1 MRGSTMGLLLF
12 AVMLVAPEARA
23 QSEGKQ
29 STETAGSISGRVT
42 IGGQAAPGVKVLA
55 FKADVSSQEGP
66 VASVKTDQYGKFQ
79 LNKLPSDR
87 YRIAP
92 LAPAHI
98 ASEQTEP
105 ERPGKTVAL
114 AEGETIEGLDFAL
127 VRGGVITGR
136 ITGADGQPITA
147 ERVELSQLDARGRK
161 HPLYYFA
168 MFSQFGYGTDDRG
181 IYRIFG
187 LPPGRYLVSAGQGTE
202 YGAGTVGRL
211 RYHPRTFY
219 PGVADES
226 KAGMVELSAGTVATG
241 INITLGDTRKAYS
254 VSGRVIDANTGRAL
268 PNAPFGYG
276 TVHEGP
282 SGGSG
287 GSFGTGRNAD
297 ARGNFRLDGLLPGT
311 FYVMATPEADSGLYS
326 SVASFQIKD
335 QDITG
340 LEIKLGRGSSISGVL
355 AVEGA
360 NDPEVIARLSM
371 LKLWGS
377 VSSPDIVRGADTS
390 RMSAAGPD
398 GGFHITGLHPG
409 KVFFHLVSDR
419 EAKGFSV
426 LRVERGGVE
435 YANGIEVGPGEHVT
449 DIRVIL
455 GFANGRIRGQLKIE
469 GGKLPLDAEISIYV
483 RRVDG
488 SQHSFPRVVVDPNGR
503 FVIEDLRTGEYEVL
517 VEVSPPFSQ
526 NGRSRRPLAQGVSK
540 RVSVT
545 SGAESEVLLV
555 VELIAKDKDQ

>member
-1 MRGSTMGLLLF
+1 MRSSTISLLLF
-12 AVMLVAPEARA
+12 AVMLVAPDAQA
-23 QSEGKQ
+23 QSEPKQ
-29 STETAGSISGRVT
+29 STGPAGSISGRVT
-42 IGGQAAPGVKVLA
+42 LDGKPAPGVKVLA
-55 FKADVSSQEGP
+55 FKDHVSPQEGP
-66 VASVKTDQYGKFQ
+66 VASVKTDQDGTFQ
-79 LNKLPSDR
+79 LNKLPSNR
-87 YRIAP
+87 YRIVP
-92 LAPAHI
+92 LAPAYI

-105 ERPGKTVAL
+105 ERQGKAVPL

-136 ITGADGQPITA
+136 ITGEDGQPITG
-147 ERVELSQLDARGRK
+147 ERIALFQLDAKGRK
-161 HPLYYFA
+161 QPLYYFA
-168 MFSQFGYGTDDRG
+168 MLPQFEYGTNDQG

-187 LPPGRYLVSAGQGTE
+187 LPPGRYLVSAGQETDQGSNV
-202 YGAGTVGRL
+202 VGGL

-241 INITLGDTRKAYS
+241 IDITLGDTRKAYS
-254 VSGRVIDANTGRAL
+254 ASGRVIDANTGRAL
-268 PNAPFGYG
+268 PNAPLGYG

-287 GSFGTGRNAD
+287 GSFGTGHNAD
-297 ARGNFRLDGLLPGT
+297 ARGSFRLDGLLPGT

-360 NDPEVIARLSM
+360 NDPEVIARLPL
-371 LKLWGS
+371 LKLYGF
-377 VSSPDIVRGADTS
+377 VSSPELIPGANAS
-390 RMSAAGPD
+390 RFSTAGPD

-409 KVFFHLVSDR
+409 KVSLNLINNR

-426 LRVERGGVE
+426 LRVERGVVE

-517 VEVSPPFSQ
+517 VDVSPPFSQ
-526 NGRSRRPLAQGVSK
+526 NGRSRRPLARGVNK

-555 VELIAKDKDQ
+555 VELIAKGKDQ